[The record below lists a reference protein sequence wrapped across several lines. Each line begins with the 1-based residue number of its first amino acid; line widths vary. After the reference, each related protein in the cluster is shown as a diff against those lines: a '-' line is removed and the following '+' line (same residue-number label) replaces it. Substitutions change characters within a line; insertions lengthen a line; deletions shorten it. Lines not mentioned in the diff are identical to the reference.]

1 MNTTTQHKHYRQGDV
16 QLRYVDSLPSKLKPV
31 LRQAGEL
38 VLATGSGGHNHYI
51 ADPGTEMVAD
61 ADGTRFLQIK
71 GEAMKGRWPIIKR
84 TKLHV
89 LVQHPKLGEIAFAES
104 DLKVSGKSA
113 VVAGNFALLIHD
125 SKPVE
130 HYPQAL
136 PRGTAELME
145 QSEYNQEEIR
155 RVTD

>member
-1 MNTTTQHKHYRQGDV
+1 MNITQKHYRQGDV
-16 QLRYVDSLPSKLKPV
+16 QLRYVDSLPSKLKAV
-31 LRQAGEL
+31 VRQSGRL
-38 VLATGSGGHNHYI
+38 VLATGSGGHAHYI
-51 ADPGTEMVAD
+51 ADPDTEMGAD
-61 ADGTRFLQIK
+61 ADGTRFLTVK
-71 GEAMKGRWPIIKR
+71 GETMKGRWPIIKH

-89 LVQHPKLGEIAFAES
+89 LVRHPKFGEIAFAES
-104 DLKVSGKSA
+104 DIKVSGKSA
-113 VVAGNFALLIHD
+113 VVDGHFALLIHD

-136 PRGTAELME
+136 PRGQAELME

>member
-16 QLRYVDSLPSKLKPV
+16 QLRYVDSLPSKLKPAV
-31 LRQAGEL
+31 R
-38 VLATGSGGHNHYI
+38 
-51 ADPGTEMVAD
+51 
-61 ADGTRFLQIK
+61 
-71 GEAMKGRWPIIKR
+71 
-84 TKLHV
+84 
-89 LVQHPKLGEIAFAES
+89 
-104 DLKVSGKSA
+104 GKSA
-113 VVAGNFALLIHD
+113 VVDGNFALLIHD